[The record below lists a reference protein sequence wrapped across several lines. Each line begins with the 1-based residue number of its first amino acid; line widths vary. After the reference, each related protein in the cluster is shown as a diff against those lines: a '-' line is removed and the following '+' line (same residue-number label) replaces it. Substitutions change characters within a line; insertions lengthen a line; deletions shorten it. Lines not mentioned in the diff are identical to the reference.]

1 MKGDCVGNL
10 SKTTVYRIVHDT
22 VGCQKVSARWVPKE
36 LTEHHKAQRMG
47 VSLNNLLCYKEH
59 PAFLDSFVA
68 GDETWVHHI
77 TPETKRKSTM
87 WKHPSSPT
95 AKKFKV
101 TTSVCKVMAT
111 VFWDMNGILLVDF
124 IHKNETINADC
135 YIQTLQKLRQAIRP
149 KYVGMLTRGVK
160 LFLDNATPHTA
171 GKTRETIEKMGWE
184 ILENHPDSPDLARS
198 DFHLFGK
205 LKEHLSGK
213 GFASDQE
220 VENETR
226 IWLTNL
232 DANFY
237 AAGIL
242 KLVSCWN
249 KCLNLFGDYVEKYVK
264 SKLHFGMCIQKIRIK
279 FSFFFS
285 SVP

>member
-1 MKGDCVGNL
+1 MQLPILLEKHVKPLTRWVGKF
-10 SKTTVYRIVHDT
+10 SKTT
-22 VGCQKVSARWVPKE
+22 
-36 LTEHHKAQRMG
+36 LTA
-47 VSLNNLLCYKEH
+47 L
-59 PAFLDSFVA
+59 
-68 GDETWVHHI
+68 
-77 TPETKRKSTM
+77 
-87 WKHPSSPT
+87 
-95 AKKFKV
+95 
-101 TTSVCKVMAT
+101 
-111 VFWDMNGILLVDF
+111 
-124 IHKNETINADC
+124 
-135 YIQTLQKLRQAIRP
+135 
-149 KYVGMLTRGVK
+149 
-160 LFLDNATPHTA
+160 
-171 GKTRETIEKMGWE
+171 
-184 ILENHPDSPDLARS
+184 DLARS

-205 LKEHLSGK
+205 LKVHLSGK

-226 IWLTNL
+226 NWLTNL

-237 AAGIL
+237 AAGVL